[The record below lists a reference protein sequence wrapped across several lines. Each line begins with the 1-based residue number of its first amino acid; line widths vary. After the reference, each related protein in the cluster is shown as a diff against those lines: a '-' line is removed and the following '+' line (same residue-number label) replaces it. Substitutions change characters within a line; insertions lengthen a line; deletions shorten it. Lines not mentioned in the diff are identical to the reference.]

1 MTKQID
7 YTKIVLS
14 SCLLDST
21 IEFGDTMVERIV
33 EIGILFDFYGKLLS
47 ERQFTAIEL
56 YYVHDLSLAEI
67 GEELGISRQ
76 SVYDTLK
83 RAEENL
89 YEYEKTLGLVK
100 KFKYSREEI
109 HKLFKLMDDIE
120 IEAGNMGNRKMEEKV
135 KDLKEI
141 ITKIIDNNQEVVN

>member
-1 MTKQID
+1 MFEK
-7 YTKIVLS
+7 L
-14 SCLLDST
+14 
-21 IEFGDTMVERIV
+21 VEV
-33 EIGILFDFYGKLLS
+33 GILFDFYGKLLS

-89 YEYEKTLGLVK
+89 YEYEKNLGLVN
-100 KFKYSREEI
+100 KFKYSIEEI
-109 HKLFKLMDDIE
+109 DKIFQLIDTIE
-120 IEAGNMGNRKMEEKV
+120 KESKNIDNQIMLNSV

-141 ITKIIDNNQEVVN
+141 IRKIIDNNQEVVN

>member
-1 MTKQID
+1 M
-7 YTKIVLS
+7 
-14 SCLLDST
+14 
-21 IEFGDTMVERIV
+21 FERIV
-33 EIGILFDFYGKLLS
+33 EVGILFDFYGKLLS

-89 YEYEKTLGLVK
+89 YEYEKTLGLVR
-100 KFKYSREEI
+100 KFKYNREEI
-109 HKLFKLMDDIE
+109 DKLFKLMDDME
-120 IEAGNMGNRKMEEKV
+120 IEARNIDNLIMQKKV
-135 KDLKEI
+135 KDLKET

>member
-1 MTKQID
+1 
-7 YTKIVLS
+7 
-14 SCLLDST
+14 
-21 IEFGDTMVERIV
+21 MVEKLV
-33 EIGILFDFYGKLLS
+33 EVGILFDFYGKLLS

-100 KFKYSREEI
+100 KFDFSREEI
-109 HKLFKLMDDIE
+109 DKLYGIIDEIE
-120 IEAGNMGNRKMEEKV
+120 IEAGNINNYMILKKI

-141 ITKIIDNNQEVVN
+141 VRRIIDNSQEVVN